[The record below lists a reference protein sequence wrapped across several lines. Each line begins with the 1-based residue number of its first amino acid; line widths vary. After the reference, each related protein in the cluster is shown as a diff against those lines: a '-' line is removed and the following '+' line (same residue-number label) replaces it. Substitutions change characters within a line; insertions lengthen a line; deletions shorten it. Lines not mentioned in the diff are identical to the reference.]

1 MTRLI
6 RRAAPILLATAALV
20 GLALITPTKPVQANP
35 SPFDTL
41 LGSWRGSGRIMLDS
55 GPERLS
61 CNAYYTGGGSQ
72 LGMAIRCKSDSSSVE
87 IRSKLSLSG
96 SRLTGNW
103 EERTFNAQGTA
114 TGTARP
120 GRLAIRVTGFVT
132 GSMIVN
138 YSRTSQSVSI
148 ATQGIALKSVS
159 INLTRS

>member
-120 GRLAIRVTGFVT
+120 GRLAIRVTGSVT

>member
-1 MTRLI
+1 
-6 RRAAPILLATAALV
+6 
-20 GLALITPTKPVQANP
+20 LALITPTKPVQANP

-96 SRLTGNW
+96 NRLTGNW
-103 EERTFNAQGTA
+103 EERTYNASGSASGIA
-114 TGTARP
+114 TP
-120 GRLAIRVTGFVT
+120 GRISIRVSGSIT
-132 GSMIVN
+132 GSMVVN
-138 YSRTSQSVSI
+138 FSRTSQSVSI
-148 ATQGIALKSVS
+148 STSGSPLQSVS
-159 INLTRS
+159 ISLTRS